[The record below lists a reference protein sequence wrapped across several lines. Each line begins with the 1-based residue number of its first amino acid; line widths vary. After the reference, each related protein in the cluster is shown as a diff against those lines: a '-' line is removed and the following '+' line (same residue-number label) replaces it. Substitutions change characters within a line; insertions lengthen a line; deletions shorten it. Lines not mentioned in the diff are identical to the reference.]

1 MMRINKRY
9 TFALFLLTVSLL
21 PALAQT
27 LQEKD
32 ALRRQ
37 RFSKLEY
44 YHVGAGIEAGMN
56 KNFVTGPKVYAGI
69 GSYRNLFSA
78 DVGLKLL
85 WMTTFKSSQEESV
98 SQRQIPFF
106 VSASANLLRWHHSA
120 VYLGGEFAYHLQIGV
135 THQLPD
141 GKTSYSD
148 NELANNHTSVSIKV
162 GTRLNNWDFCLFWQ
176 RDLAPAFNQKYVYES
191 ADYDYDT
198 LHSTIFERMR
208 FGICANYLFSF

>member
-1 MMRINKRY
+1 MLVYKRY
-9 TFALFLLTVSLL
+9 FLGLFLMLSSTIM
-21 PALAQT
+21 AQT
-27 LQEKD
+27 QPEKMT
-32 ALRRQ
+32 LRQ
-37 RFSKLEY
+37 LRFNNIEY
-44 YHVGAGIEAGMN
+44 YHVGVGIEAGIN
-56 KNFVTGPKVYAGI
+56 ENFLVGPRACVGI
-69 GSYRNLFSA
+69 GSYRNLFCA

-85 WMTTFKSSQEESV
+85 GENLFTSSNKECV
-98 SQRQIPFF
+98 SQWQLPLF
-106 VSASANLLRWHHSA
+106 VSASVNALRWHHSA
-120 VYLGGEFAYHLQIGV
+120 VYLGGEFAYHLQIGA

-176 RDLAPAFNQKYVYES
+176 RDLAPAFNQKYVFES